1 MADNTKAVVDE
12 SDGKETQSD
21 TVDPADTTT
30 GTSGSAS
37 QPTSEPESTPVETD
51 GSAEEEPSEPSTGT
65 DTPSSP
71 LPSTGDVY
79 NPNDYFVSIVPEI
92 LSSKAFK
99 DAGFLPPRERYNYNS
114 NDSEI
119 KTDDPNYM
127 WVLYNPHPDEH
138 LVDIWLKYGVFPFKI
153 KQWNPTL
160 DPFDYVGHTILMR
173 VLVSKLPH
181 D

>member
-1 MADNTKAVVDE
+1 M
-12 SDGKETQSD
+12 
-21 TVDPADTTT
+21 
-30 GTSGSAS
+30 
-37 QPTSEPESTPVETD
+37 
-51 GSAEEEPSEPSTGT
+51 
-65 DTPSSP
+65 
-71 LPSTGDVY
+71 
-79 NPNDYFVSIVPEI
+79 
-92 LSSKAFK
+92 
-99 DAGFLPPRERYNYNS
+99 PPRERYNYNS
-114 NDSEI
+114 GDSEI